1 MEVFFLLSPPLL
13 SPVPPDLSMRVSRS
27 TRNEISLDFG
37 RRIGGMLQSARHNLI
52 LLCTRPRIICAPR
65 KVSPVFYGN
74 TKLHLNIIFRKCSVI
89 FSNFPLLTFFFC
101 IIPFPARPSLSHKMI
116 FFQTETGGGGR
127 RNCEIHL
134 FPEFSCEKW
143 AGFAFRPLGPDLSN
157 FPFRK
162 KRKISPTDRQTD
174 LKHRWRT
181 DGLDC

>member
-1 MEVFFLLSPPLL
+1 MEDFFLLSPPLL
-13 SPVPPDLSMRVSRS
+13 SPVPSDLSMRVSRS
-27 TRNEISLDFG
+27 TRNEIFLDFG

-74 TKLHLNIIFRKCSVI
+74 TKLHLNIIIRKCSVI
-89 FSNFPLLTFFFC
+89 FSNFPLLTLFLLHY
-101 IIPFPARPSLSHKMI
+101 SLSGAPFSI
-116 FFQTETGGGGR
+116 PQNDFFPDRNRWRRETEL
-127 RNCEIHL
+127 RNPS

-162 KRKISPTDRQTD
+162 KKEKSRRQTDRQI
-174 LKHRWRT
+174 LRT
-181 DGLDC
+181 DGGRMD